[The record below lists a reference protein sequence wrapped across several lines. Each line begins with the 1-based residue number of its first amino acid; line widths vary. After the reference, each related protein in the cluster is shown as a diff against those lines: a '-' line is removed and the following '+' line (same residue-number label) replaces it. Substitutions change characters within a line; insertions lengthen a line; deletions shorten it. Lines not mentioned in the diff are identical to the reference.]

1 MRVGG
6 VGNGR
11 GLGLLLGFL
20 REVRRVV
27 LRVPFFLR
35 SREGEQP
42 KGLVALVWCCC
53 RAKLSSG
60 RGVRRKLLLMLG
72 VLVAGVAIC

>member
-1 MRVGG
+1 
-6 VGNGR
+6 
-11 GLGLLLGFL
+11 
-20 REVRRVV
+20 
-27 LRVPFFLR
+27 
-35 SREGEQP
+35 
-42 KGLVALVWCCC
+42 LVALVWCCC